1 METASAKTRVSHMLE
16 QLEDNN
22 QELEMQRLEIKRL
35 RDQVHGLVHH
45 IERQTLNS
53 SPTQLSPSASDGE
66 SGDNLPK
73 LETRNGSNSRGYSR
87 ASGGMPGQ
95 PPALVIKSQ
104 STPAL
109 R

>member
-53 SPTQLSPSASDGE
+53 SPTQLSPSPLDQRNLGERGSRPLRLEDLLIFQIAAPEKNASHHI
-66 SGDNLPK
+66 
-73 LETRNGSNSRGYSR
+73 R
-87 ASGGMPGQ
+87 
-95 PPALVIKSQ
+95 
-104 STPAL
+104 
-109 R
+109 